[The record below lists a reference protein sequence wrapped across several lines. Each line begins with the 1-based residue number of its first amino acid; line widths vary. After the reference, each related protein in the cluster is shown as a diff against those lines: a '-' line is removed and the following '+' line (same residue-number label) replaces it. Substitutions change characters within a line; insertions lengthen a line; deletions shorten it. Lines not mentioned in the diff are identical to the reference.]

1 MKRVHEWK
9 EPWKRKEA
17 GSRVSTRQKVN
28 EARNIMDRANTEDK
42 AIQDVKVIFDKKLW
56 GMPQQILSFKV
67 ELKIPLHSSEIME
80 RMAAAFPEL
89 ELKKE
94 EF

>member
-1 MKRVHEWK
+1 MKQIHTWK

-17 GSRVSTRQKVN
+17 GSRTTRQKVN
-28 EARNIMDRANTEDK
+28 DAKGIMERAKTEDT
-42 AIQDVKVIFDKKLW
+42 ASQDVKIVFDKKLW
-56 GMPQQILSFKV
+56 GMPQQIFSYKV

-94 EF
+94 DL